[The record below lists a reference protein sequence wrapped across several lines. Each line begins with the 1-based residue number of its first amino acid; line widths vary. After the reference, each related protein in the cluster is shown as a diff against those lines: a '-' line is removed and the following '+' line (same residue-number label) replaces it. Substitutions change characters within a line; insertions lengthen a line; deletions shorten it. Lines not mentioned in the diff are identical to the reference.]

1 MRLAFALA
9 LARAAGAA
17 APRNATLAVDASAL
31 PPLVIAG
38 ADKGGTSD
46 AFELLLRHGFA
57 SKQKF
62 ECEDPSSSPKV
73 RDLCVARSKELG
85 CLYRGGDAASHRD
98 CYRRYAVRGALWM
111 DATPNY
117 LWGWVNGEDAASRLS
132 ALSPNSAV
140 AVLLRKPVA
149 RLGSLFAHWRSR
161 PIGDELG
168 AALEPHVLADLAYL
182 DAMRT
187 DSVYEIVKGKR
198 VVFARNVS
206 VPRLFGPGG
215 AEVFSLLLRDY
226 PRWAGRALD
235 RATCE
240 ALVGDKQRTAGPF
253 EAWRNYVSPPPSA
266 APRPCARKK
275 CPPRRPAK
283 IPPCPVFVNFVLTS
297 VRRWVDAF
305 PGRVAVVQSEYYFA
319 DRAAFLAAFGLA
331 PRPAFA
337 GPPAAPDAAEKV
349 NNRGA
354 YAERGATALTAAT
367 RAALARFYERP
378 NAELRALLAAR
389 RDLVVVPEP
398 DVAGSWWTMENG

>member
-140 AVLLRKPVA
+140 ALLLREPVA
-149 RLGSLFAHWRSR
+149 RLASLFAHWRSR

-168 AALEPHVLADLAYL
+168 AALEPHILADLAYL

-235 RATCE
+235 KATCE

-297 VRRWVDAF
+297 V
-305 PGRVAVVQSEYYFA
+305 Y
-319 DRAAFLAAFGLA
+319 A
-331 PRPAFA
+331 P
-337 GPPAAPDAAEKV
+337 
-349 NNRGA
+349 
-354 YAERGATALTAAT
+354 
-367 RAALARFYERP
+367 
-378 NAELRALLAAR
+378 LAAR
-389 RDLVVVPEP
+389 RAGTGANFPKGSSLGRFPLVS
-398 DVAGSWWTMENG
+398 AAFWTSDHLSERPRSVDAFSITGARGTLTLKRR

>member
-140 AVLLRKPVA
+140 ALLQPRRLRGARRDRAYGGDARGARALLRA
-149 RLGSLFAHWRSR
+149 AQR
-161 PIGDELG
+161 G
-168 AALEPHVLADLAYL
+168 AP
-182 DAMRT
+182 
-187 DSVYEIVKGKR
+187 G
-198 VVFARNVS
+198 
-206 VPRLFGPGG
+206 VPRG
-215 AEVFSLLLRDY
+215 
-226 PRWAGRALD
+226 
-235 RATCE
+235 
-240 ALVGDKQRTAGPF
+240 
-253 EAWRNYVSPPPSA
+253 
-266 APRPCARKK
+266 APRP
-275 CPPRRPAK
+275 RRRAGAG
-283 IPPCPVFVNFVLTS
+283 
-297 VRRWVDAF
+297 R
-305 PGRVAVVQSEYYFA
+305 GRVVV
-319 DRAAFLAAFGLA
+319 DVRT
-331 PRPAFA
+331 
-337 GPPAAPDAAEKV
+337 
-349 NNRGA
+349 RGKI
-354 YAERGATALTAAT
+354 TA
-367 RAALARFYERP
+367 RCR
-378 NAELRALLAAR
+378 
-389 RDLVVVPEP
+389 
-398 DVAGSWWTMENG
+398 

>member
-140 AVLLRKPVA
+140 AVLLREPVA

-206 VPRLFGPGG
+206 VPRLFGP
-215 AEVFSLLLRDY
+215 AA
-226 PRWAGRALD
+226 P

-297 VRRWVDAF
+297 
-305 PGRVAVVQSEYYFA
+305 SEYYFA

-354 YAERGATALTAAT
+354 YAKRGATALTAAT
-367 RAALARFYERP
+367 RAALARFYARP
-378 NAELRALLAAR
+378 NAELRAFFAAR

-398 DVAGSWWTMENG
+398 DVAGSWWTSELAAS